1 MGHVV
6 IREKYIGYTAR
17 DEIVRVEAYG
27 KDRIRVRS
35 TRNGSF
41 SEESWT
47 LLPPLSD
54 ECTVTGLFQQKGLLL
69 RTGTLQHQNLHAIPV
84 LVIGLR
90 IPME

>member
-6 IREKYIGYTAR
+6 IGEKYIGYTAR

-54 ECTVTGLFQQKGLLL
+54 ECTVTGKRGKRRPHQRLSFGGGCKDVGNIPHYLL
-69 RTGTLQHQNLHAIPV
+69 
-84 LVIGLR
+84 
-90 IPME
+90 

>member
-6 IREKYIGYTAR
+6 IGEKYIGYTAR

-47 LLPPLSD
+47 SAPLRETRKEASSP
-54 ECTVTGLFQQKGLLL
+54 TAVFRRRL
-69 RTGTLQHQNLHAIPV
+69 
-84 LVIGLR
+84 
-90 IPME
+90 